1 MLATSPETA
10 ETPDTG
16 WSSAAQPPA
25 VGAAGSV
32 GLDRWRLLAR
42 ACREL
47 TEADRDAFLIAALS
61 AVDADIC
68 PPRPRGRH
76 DHLWPP
82 TRRCSRSRRA
92 LMGSGPGGD
101 SGALGSQL

>member
-10 ETPDTG
+10 ETPDTV
-16 WSSAAQPPA
+16 SAVGCPAAA

-61 AVDADIC
+61 AVDADISSAS
-68 PPRPRGRH
+68 
-76 DHLWPP
+76 
-82 TRRCSRSRRA
+82 TKRA
-92 LMGSGPGGD
+92 
-101 SGALGSQL
+101 A